1 MATNYTA
8 NYGLCQW
15 EPEDN
20 FLREEFNQ
28 DNAKIDAAI
37 KATEEEIA
45 AAEARSTERLATVS
59 HDVYGLMLQNYYDG
73 KTTGWKKALVFDGFQ
88 DKSMVAEASASLV
101 FLDKEVGLCRENDA
115 VLGTGYTSQPTSNSG
130 WRGSMTYTATG
141 YGYIYRAH
149 VQTQQASATVREP
162 AIQYRVCVN
171 HEIRFEGTTNL
182 RFENTPCENTLEVD
196 DVLICPGDQVYLSLC
211 ITDNTLWLHASL
223 ENSTS
228 FGAYFD
234 VTPVNGTSGTITT
247 PALPLPDRT
256 ALRAWIRHDRG
267 NFTLTAEGQNGEQH
281 PFEPVGKRTIQKM
294 DGTTCTELEL
304 KLVQPPKEGDL
315 SFHLQLELGESG
327 DMLLYDYG
335 ILVI

>member
-1 MATNYTA
+1 MASGYTA

-15 EPEDN
+15 QPEDQ

-28 DNAKIDAAI
+28 DNEKIDTAL
-37 KATEEEIA
+37 K
-45 AAEARSTERLATVS
+45 AAEEKAETQLAAVG
-59 HDVYGLMLQNYYDG
+59 HDVYNLTLQSHYDG
-73 KTTGWKKALVFDGFQ
+73 KVTGWKKALVFDGFQ
-88 DKSMVAEASASLV
+88 DKSLVAQASENLV
-101 FLDKEVGLCRENDA
+101 FLDKKVGLCRENDT
-115 VLGTGYTSQPTSNSG
+115 VLGTGYTDQPTSNSG

-162 AIQYRVCVN
+162 DIQYRVCVN
-171 HEIRFEGTTNL
+171 HEIRFEGTTTL
-182 RFENTPCENTLEVD
+182 RFENAPCENTLEVD
-196 DVLICPGDQVYLSLC
+196 NVLIRPGDQVYLSLR
-211 ITDNTLWLHASL
+211 ISDNTLWLHASP

-234 VTPVNGTSGTITT
+234 VTPVSGTSGTITT

-256 ALRAWIRHDRG
+256 SLWAWIRHDRG
-267 NFTLTAEGQNGEQH
+267 NFTLTAEGQDGEQY
-281 PFEPVGKRTIQKM
+281 PFEPVGKRTIQRM

-335 ILVI
+335 ILVL